1 MLMCATA
8 ALLGDIKSE
17 TERLKNLILS
27 STMDVSSD
35 AEVFYISPTGDDS
48 ADGRSPA
55 GAWKTPDAA
64 EAHGVG
70 DGNGHAFVLF
80 ERGGIWRGGFKAH
93 GGVTYSAYGFGE
105 KPRFYGS
112 ALDGAADGAW
122 ERVSEK
128 VWRFSEPM
136 RYDCGGIVL
145 DGKTHAKKLTINYE
159 GAEAKDNIT
168 GCVFRGYESLFE
180 DMTFWHDLGGREVIS
195 EEEMFSG
202 EPGSGY
208 IYFCSETD
216 PSERFSEIEFLTR
229 KNIIE
234 VRGDNVHIDNLA
246 IMYGGAHGIG
256 AVSSG
261 GKPVKGLSVTN
272 CVIEHIGGSVQ
283 FYAEGRP
290 VRFGNGVEIWG
301 GCEDYLVERC
311 FINDIYDAGVTHQY
325 KGGSDPVVMKNVT
338 YRDNIIKNCTYGIE
352 YFLGKPEGGAER
364 YMENI
369 QICGNMLKGAG
380 SGFGSGRPDVDT
392 PALIK
397 SWDSFNRT
405 VGEGIVI
412 RDNTLWGSTERLIH
426 LCADRE
432 EWLPVLRG
440 NTFLQRVGGRL
451 GKFGANPCADEA
463 FDAETTLRDDY
474 CGNEFYV
481 ISGD

>member
-27 STMDVSSD
+27 SVADIPTD
-35 AEVFYISPTGDDS
+35 AEVYYISPTGDDS

-55 GAWKTPDAA
+55 GAWRTPDAA

-70 DGNGHAFVLF
+70 EKSGRAYVLF
-80 ERGGIWRGGFKAH
+80 ERGGIWRGGFRAH
-93 GGVTYSAYGFGE
+93 GGVTYSAYGAGE

-112 ALDGAADGAW
+112 ALDGAVDGAW
-122 ERVSEK
+122 EPVSER

-136 RYDCGGIVL
+136 RYDCGSIVL
-145 DGKTHAKKLTINYE
+145 DGKIHAKKLTINYE
-159 GAEAKDNIT
+159 GAEAVDNVT
-168 GCVFRGYESLFE
+168 GRVFCGYESLCE
-180 DMTFWHDLGGREVIS
+180 DMSFWHDLGGREIIS
-195 EEEMFSG
+195 EREMLSG
-202 EPGSGY
+202 ELGAGY

-234 VRGDNVHIDNLA
+234 VCGDNVCIDNLT

-256 AVSSG
+256 AASSG
-261 GKPVKGLSVTN
+261 GKPVRGLSVTN

-283 FYAEGRP
+283 YYAEGRP

-301 GCEDYLVERC
+301 GCEGYLVERC
-311 FINDIYDAGVTHQY
+311 YINDIYDAGVTHQY
-325 KGGSDPVVMKNVT
+325 KSGGEPVLMKNVT
-338 YRDNIIKNCTYGIE
+338 YRDNIIKNCTYAIE
-352 YFLGKPEGGAER
+352 YFLGKADGGAER

-369 QICGNMLKGAG
+369 LICGNMLKCAG
-380 SGFGSGRPDVDT
+380 GGFGRERPDKDT

-397 SWDSFNRT
+397 SWDSFNRAE
-405 VGEGIVI
+405 GEGIII
-412 RDNTLWGSTERLIH
+412 RDNTLWDSTERLIH
-426 LCADRE
+426 ICADRR

-440 NTFLQRVGGRL
+440 NTFLQSVGGLL
-451 GKFGANPCADEA
+451 GKFGANPCADEV